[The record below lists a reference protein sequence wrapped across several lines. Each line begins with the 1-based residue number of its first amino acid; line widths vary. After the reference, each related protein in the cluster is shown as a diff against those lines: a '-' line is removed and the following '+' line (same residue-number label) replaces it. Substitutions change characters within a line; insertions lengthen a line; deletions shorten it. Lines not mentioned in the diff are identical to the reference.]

1 MIYQNSWFEISKV
14 YDIGLQRNR
23 NYRKSEFVTK
33 TQFLS
38 LSHADPFYT
47 FLELGQ
53 LVSDRFIRA
62 LIRSRFIK
70 DKIRTNHRSGKL
82 GQM

>member
-1 MIYQNSWFEISKV
+1 M
-14 YDIGLQRNR
+14 
-23 NYRKSEFVTK
+23 TK

-47 FLELGQ
+47 FLDLGQ

-62 LIRSRFIK
+62 LIGSRFIK